1 MTKVI
6 TISILA
12 ALAGSVL
19 VTDAADA
26 QQPRPVRAR
35 PAPVA
40 QEAFAPVRLVAVP
53 PQFDPSVASL
63 PRVCPEGRT
72 RSGEC
77 VNPILAQ
84 IARRTAIVA
93 TQARLSKSGGPP
105 AMPIYDPYYR
115 YPNALFA
122 DIKRDLDLE
131 YGRRPSS
138 YIPLSSRTTHV
149 HSGAGTPFPYAYP
162 VSVPSGSHTVTTT
175 IVPLTTTLPTTTT
188 LPH

>member
-26 QQPRPVRAR
+26 QQPRRVRAR

-40 QEAFAPVRLVAVP
+40 QQAFAPVRLVAVP

-115 YPNALFA
+115 YPNALYA

-131 YGRRPSS
+131 YGRRSSS
-138 YIPLSSRTTHV
+138 YIPYGSTYGSTSGHSS
-149 HSGAGTPFPYAYP
+149 GPGTPFPYSYP
-162 VSVPSGSHTVTTT
+162 VFVHY
-175 IVPLTTTLPTTTT
+175 
-188 LPH
+188 